1 MMFSQ
6 LQSSKAERVALINK
20 PAMHDH
26 ATIGMTTTLLL
37 HNYHLSNTQVVMYRS
52 MVSSLVNRYVWAD
65 VHYSIFLML
74 GLPIPGFS
82 QIMDEDIKLID
93 PPDEESSSDI
103 TNMAIQRR
111 SDVSFASDGFQKSQI
126 HPAYHFLYKYNNVED
141 KNDHH
146 SGLNAAVSPKR
157 KRTNE
162 KTAAMS
168 TKSKRH
174 ASVSSGRPQI
184 ALEQPPPSM
193 PDYNGHSAFI
203 AAYEHHN
210 FLEDLRQWPKWMAGQ
225 YFESMSDEE
234 LDEFDEERSK
244 TERYW
249 AEHAELFTYYFPNS
263 ESTSEASSSCP
274 FGCQQAH
281 YSRDDERFEAIEIST
296 DSDDHEISIHAPRP
310 HYGQHIAA
318 DFEDMLEHSQEH
330 SPESFTDYM
339 SGHGA
344 SGAMLGQQDN
354 YLEYQHQWQ
363 EYGNV
368 PWGLQPQSTQPFFA
382 FTYPS
387 EQQEW
392 LLEQQMDPYDL
403 HQPPSPPGWEQYPGI
418 QPIYTPEYHA
428 WYQEM
433 FM

>member
-82 QIMDEDIKLID
+82 QIMDEDIKPID
-93 PPDEESSSDI
+93 PPDEESSSDLPD
-103 TNMAIQRR
+103 MAIQRP
-111 SDVSFASDGFQKSQI
+111 SDVPFVSDGFQKSQI
-126 HPAYHFLYKYNNVED
+126 HPAYHFLFEYDTVDN
-141 KNDHH
+141 KNGHH
-146 SGLNAAVSPKR
+146 SGPNAVVSPKR
-157 KRTNE
+157 KRTNG
-162 KTAAMS
+162 KTAATGT
-168 TKSKRH
+168 TKKRH

-193 PDYNGHSAFI
+193 PDYNGHSAFM
-203 AAYEHHN
+203 AAYEHQN
-210 FLEDLRQWPKWMAGQ
+210 FLQDLLQWPTWMAGQ
-225 YFESMSDEE
+225 YFESMSDQE
-234 LDEFDEERSK
+234 LDEFDEERSN

-249 AEHAELFTYYFPNS
+249 ADHAELFTYYFANS
-263 ESTSEASSSCP
+263 ESTSEASISCP

-281 YSRDDERFEAIEIST
+281 YSRDHERFEAIEIST
-296 DSDDHEISIHAPRP
+296 DSEDHEISIHASIP
-310 HYGQHIAA
+310 HRGQHIAA
-318 DFEDMLEHSQEH
+318 DFEDMLEHSQEYG
-330 SPESFTDYM
+330 SESFTDYM

-344 SGAMLGQQDN
+344 SGAILGQQDN
-354 YLEYQHQWQ
+354 YLAYQHEWQ
-363 EYGNV
+363 AHRDLQ
-368 PWGLQPQSTQPFFA
+368 WGLQPQYTQSFFA

-392 LLEQQMDPYDL
+392 LLE
-403 HQPPSPPGWEQYPGI
+403 
-418 QPIYTPEYHA
+418 
-428 WYQEM
+428 
-433 FM
+433 